1 MNLQGRL
8 INAISTAKLRN
19 NWDVVEIGQKHPG
32 GDGLVPYGVLR
43 FKREGSAVLAD
54 GLEYGTAEWVERDDT
69 ITFQHGH
76 YDLTEIDS
84 IEDYNGRQA

>member
-19 NWDVVEIGQKHPG
+19 GWDVVEISQKHEG
-32 GDGLVPYGVLR
+32 GDGLVPYGVVR
-43 FKREGSAVLAD
+43 FRRPTHGQPDERRF
-54 GLEYGTAEWVERDDT
+54 GTAEWVERDDT
-69 ITFQHGH
+69 ITFQNGH

-84 IEDYNGRQA
+84 IEDYQGRQA

>member
-19 NWDVVEIGQKHPG
+19 GWDVVEISQKHEG
-32 GDGLVPYGVLR
+32 GDGLVPYGVVR
-43 FKREGSAVLAD
+43 FRRPTHGQPDERRF
-54 GLEYGTAEWVERDDT
+54 GTAEWVVLEDT
-69 ITFQHGH
+69 IAFQNGH

-84 IEDYNGRQA
+84 IEDYQGRQA